1 MNENLKA
8 RLTFLIR
15 VVRKEINHLLVSQ
28 RVVFNPNFTIEEAQR
43 LEADADLSIKVEA
56 FSSRF
61 ARLQDTV
68 GDKLIPLWLS
78 ALNEPVGAAIDN
90 LNKAERLGVLSSVE
104 NWLTARSLRNLMVHE
119 YIESLQVLADALTHA
134 NLHLPMIVNCARSI
148 IADCERR
155 KLLEN
160 T

>member
-8 RLTFLIR
+8 RLTFLVR

-43 LEADADLSIKVEA
+43 LEVDADLSIKVEA

-134 NLHLPMIVNCARSI
+134 NLHLPMIVECANAI
-148 IADCERR
+148 IEDCERR
-155 KLLEN
+155 KIL
-160 T
+160 

>member
-8 RLTFLIR
+8 RLTFLVR

-28 RVVFNPNFTIEEAQR
+28 RVVFNPNFTIEDAQR

-90 LNKAERLGVLSSVE
+90 GDL
-104 NWLTARSLRNLMVHE
+104 
-119 YIESLQVLADALTHA
+119 
-134 NLHLPMIVNCARSI
+134 
-148 IADCERR
+148 
-155 KLLEN
+155 
-160 T
+160 

>member
-8 RLTFLIR
+8 RLTFLVR

-43 LEADADLSIKVEA
+43 LEVDADLSIKVEA

-119 YIESLQVLADALTHA
+119 YIESLQVLTDALTHA
-134 NLHLPMIVNCARSI
+134 NLHLPMIVECANSI
-148 IADCERR
+148 IEDCERR
-155 KLLEN
+155 KIL
-160 T
+160 